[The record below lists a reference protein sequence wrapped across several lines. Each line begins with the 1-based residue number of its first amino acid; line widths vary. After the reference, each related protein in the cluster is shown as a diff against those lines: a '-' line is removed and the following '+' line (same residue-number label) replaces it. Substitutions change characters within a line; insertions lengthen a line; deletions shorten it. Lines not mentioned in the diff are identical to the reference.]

1 MRTARWWIDRLKLMP
16 HPEGGYYK
24 EVYRSA
30 AQFPYVDS
38 KASFP
43 AGRAVSTAIYYLL
56 ETGDFSAFHRIKSDE
71 IWHFYAGDTLEIL
84 EFDDSA
90 KLHIHP
96 LCNAEDDGT
105 PVVVIPA
112 NHWFA
117 ARLTPES
124 RYVLAGCT
132 VAPGF
137 DFRDFTMGN
146 KQDLLTCIPEYA
158 DIIAALTR

>member
-1 MRTARWWIDRLKLMP
+1 MRTARWWIDRLELKP

-30 AQFPYVDS
+30 TQFQKSDS
-38 KASFP
+38 FASFP
-43 AGRAVSTAIYYLL
+43 AGRDVSTAIFYLL
-56 ETGDFSAFHRIKSDE
+56 EAGDFSAFHRIKSDE
-71 IWHFYAGDTLEIL
+71 IWHFYAGDTLEIF
-84 EFDDSA
+84 EFDGSGR
-90 KLHIHP
+90 LHIHR
-96 LCNAEDDGT
+96 LGT
-105 PVVVIPA
+105 ASDNDLPMVVIPA
-112 NHWFA
+112 DHWFA
-117 ARLTPES
+117 AQPTPES

-146 KQDLLTCIPEYA
+146 KRDLLACFPEYA